1 MIYSYSRLPCTFAVI
16 KNMNYL
22 NIATMKSMKTTRL
35 FNVLFAGLALLV
47 VMTGLEAC
55 SKKST
60 PPKTTT
66 AAGDPAAKENTPPPV
81 KEKDGMQITRDA
93 AGNYVINLVIV
104 NLEPVKLMK
113 PVKEGYVVWMV
124 NERGVISNIGTIEGA
139 NTWTTKK
146 DKSKFVATSSVKP
159 SKVFITAETDLS
171 AVSPG
176 TQVVW
181 STGSF

>member
-1 MIYSYSRLPCTFAVI
+1 
-16 KNMNYL
+16 
-22 NIATMKSMKTTRL
+22 MKRIKTTRL
-35 FNVLFAGLALLV
+35 FNFLFAGIALVV
-47 VMTGLEAC
+47 VMTSLEAC

-60 PPKTTT
+60 SSKTTT
-66 AAGDPAAKENTPPPV
+66 TAGEPAAKETTTPPIP
-81 KEKDGMQITRDA
+81 EKDGMQITRDA

-124 NERGVISNIGTIEGA
+124 NESAVTSPIGTIEGA

-146 DKSKFVATSSVKP
+146 DKSRFVATSAVKP
-159 SKVFITAETDLS
+159 SKVFITAETDLKT
-171 AVSPG
+171 ATPG

>member
-1 MIYSYSRLPCTFAVI
+1 
-16 KNMNYL
+16 
-22 NIATMKSMKTTRL
+22 MKCIKTTRL
-35 FNVLFAGLALLV
+35 FNFLFAGLALV
-47 VMTGLEAC
+47 VIMTGLQAC

-60 PPKTTT
+60 ATATTTTTT
-66 AAGDPAAKENTPPPV
+66 AGEPAAKETTPPPV
-81 KEKDGMQITRDA
+81 EEKDGMQITRDA

-124 NERGVISNIGTIEGA
+124 NESAVTSNIGTIEGA

-171 AVSPG
+171 AVNPG
-176 TQVVW
+176 KQVVW